1 MGLAVAETA
10 NLELRSAAKTNRFV
24 ETAPGSQKRCS
35 MSQAIVDPAEV
46 RRFAH
51 NLTRFNNEL
60 QSQMVLLR
68 GQLIGLGQTWRD
80 QEQEKF
86 VQSFEETML
95 VLSRFIDASNQQIP
109 LLLRKAE
116 RVEEYLRQR

>member
-1 MGLAVAETA
+1 
-10 NLELRSAAKTNRFV
+10 
-24 ETAPGSQKRCS
+24 